1 MWPFKGQSLPWR
13 SQNYKISERFLN
25 KRLMYLNS
33 VLDLWSKI
41 FGYSTILWPSEYI
54 LAFKRPHFHLSAL
67 FWVKGSY
74 KSSSGCSKSIFGS
87 INFLICNFAFPA
99 TLVAFLTFMTLKLEN
114 NEIMALLTPNKP
126 KITKNSRILTFLALW
141 PLIWPFRPLSAF
153 YIFPEILD
161 TKEDQ
166 WYA

>member
-25 KRLMYLNS
+25 KGLMYLKS

-54 LAFKRPHFHLSAL
+54 WAFKRPYFHLSAL

-87 INFLICNFAFPA
+87 INFLICNFVFPA
-99 TLVAFLTFMTLKLEN
+99 RLVAFLTFMTLKLEN

-126 KITKNSRILTFLALW
+126 KTTKNSRILRFLALW
-141 PLIWPFRPLSAF
+141 PLVWTFWPLSAF
-153 YIFPEILD
+153 YIFPKILD
-161 TKEDQ
+161 T
-166 WYA
+166 